1 MSLTNQNV
9 TVMEYTFHVNSS
21 ERSSGSNT
29 SFNINFSQVVNLL
42 AKRGQFQII
51 FNSVQI
57 PFTFYQMNSIDSL
70 NVIKCNFQNLSVT
83 WSVNV
88 TITEGNYTPY
98 TLLTELSRVLT
109 YACKNPPIAY
119 SASAFTPT
127 FQFGYIPA
135 TGYMTFAM
143 SSPAGIAITLDFQN
157 SPNINTGGFFG
168 INTLT
173 PTNILITS
181 IVVATDTSTQ
191 PCVLN
196 PINYLLVRSSLK
208 QFRNREF
215 IVTKDDVSDIL
226 YKVPI
231 TTSQSTWINY
241 FQLSEPI
248 YIVDNTIQT
257 INFYLTNNLT
267 YTPIN
272 LQKIPWAFSFTLRE
286 VLRPDYEALN
296 TFISLIPPI
305 PDNAEEMK
313 RLVDEKE
320 KLLDKL
326 ALYRRKLNVPLVKD
340 EQTDEGVSPIR
351 SATLQGD
358 NTTPR

>member
-1 MSLTNQNV
+1 
-9 TVMEYTFHVNSS
+9 MEYTFHVNSS
-21 ERSSGSNT
+21 QRSSGTNT
-29 SFNINFSQVVNLL
+29 NFNLNFSQVVNLL
-42 AKRGQFQII
+42 AKKGQFQII

-57 PFTFYQMNSIDSL
+57 PFTFYQMNSTDSL
-70 NVIKCNFQNLSVT
+70 NVITCNFQNLLDT
-83 WSVNV
+83 WTANI
-88 TITEGNYTPY
+88 TLTEGNYTPT
-98 TLLTELSRVLT
+98 TLLAELSRVLT
-109 YACKNPPIAY
+109 YACQYPPAGHT
-119 SASAFTPT
+119 ASAFTPT
-127 FQFGYIPA
+127 FQFGYVPA
-135 TGYMTFAM
+135 TGFMTFAM
-143 SSPAGIAITLDFQN
+143 SSPAGIAITLNFQN
-157 SPNINTGGFFG
+157 SPNPYTAGFFG
-168 INTLT
+168 INTVT

-181 IVVATDTSTQ
+181 IVIATDTSTQ

-215 IVTKDDVSDIL
+215 IVLKDDVSDIL

-296 TFISLIPPI
+296 TFISLIPPM
-305 PDNAEEMK
+305 PDQNEVK
-313 RLVDEKE
+313 RLMDEKE

-326 ALYRRKLNVPLVKD
+326 ALYRRKLNIPLVKD
-340 EQTDEGVSPIR
+340 EQTDEGSSSIR

-358 NTTPR
+358 NTAPK